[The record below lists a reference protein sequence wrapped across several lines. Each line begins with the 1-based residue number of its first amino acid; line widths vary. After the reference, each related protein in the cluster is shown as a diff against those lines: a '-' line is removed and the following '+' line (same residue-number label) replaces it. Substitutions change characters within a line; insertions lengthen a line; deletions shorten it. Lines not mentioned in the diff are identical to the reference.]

1 VIQAIFNG
9 ILFGLLLAVS
19 IGPVFFS
26 LIQTS
31 IQKGFRSGVLL
42 AIGISLSDA
51 ICASLSYI
59 GFSQLIEN
67 EYFEES
73 LAMGGGIM
81 MLIFGISS
89 IFKKPSNQNSGI
101 LIETRKPG
109 TIRFVIKG
117 FALNAVNPTVFLFW
131 VAMTSVASVNENYE
145 NSQVLFFLASII
157 LTVFLTDL
165 TKAYVATRLKQYV
178 TFQLMTWLNRV
189 VGVTLFG
196 FGIRLIYY
204 AFKGV

>member
-1 VIQAIFNG
+1 MIQALFNG
-9 ILFGLLLAVS
+9 ILFGLLLAISV
-19 IGPVFFS
+19 GPVFFS

-51 ICASLSYI
+51 ICATLSYI

-67 EYFEES
+67 EYFKES
-73 LAMGGGIM
+73 LAMAGGVM
-81 MLIFGISS
+81 MLVFGISS
-89 IFKKPSNQNSGI
+89 MLKKPSNQNSGL
-101 LIETRKPG
+101 LIDTKKPG
-109 TIRFVIKG
+109 TFRFVFKG
-117 FALNAVNPTVFLFW
+117 FALNAVNPSVFLFW
-131 VAMTSVASVNENYE
+131 VAMITVASVNENYT
-145 NSQVLFFLASII
+145 NLQVFLFLASII

-165 TKAYVATRLKQYV
+165 TKAYVAIRLKQYL
-178 TFQLMTWLNRV
+178 TFRLMTWLNRV
-189 VGVTLFG
+189 VGITLFG

>member
-1 VIQAIFNG
+1 VIQAILNG

-31 IQKGFRSGVLL
+31 IQKGFRSGFLL

-51 ICASLSYI
+51 ACATLSYI
-59 GFSQLIEN
+59 GFTQLIEN

-81 MLIFGISS
+81 MLFFGISS
-89 IFKKPSNQNSGI
+89 MLKKPSSQHSGI

-109 TIRFVIKG
+109 TFRFVIKG
-117 FALNAVNPTVFLFW
+117 FALNAVNPSVFLFW
-131 VAMTSVASVNENYE
+131 VAMITVASVNENYT
-145 NSQVLFFLASII
+145 NAQVLLFLSSII

-165 TKAYVATRLKQYV
+165 SKAYVAIRLKQYL
-178 TFQLMTWLNRV
+178 TFRLITWMNRV